1 MLPRDSPR
9 NQAMQ
14 LGRDGQGWPW
24 AAGQA
29 GKGLVCPNPQGA
41 GLEPKA
47 DEEEE
52 EGGVGT
58 GQVEG
63 GSGEPGCRV
72 DGGTAEALGMGSF
85 EEGGIGRQQLAC

>member
-1 MLPRDSPR
+1 
-9 NQAMQ
+9 MQ
-14 LGRDGQGWPW
+14 LGRDGQGWPR

-29 GKGLVCPNPQGA
+29 GKGLVCPDPQGA
-41 GLEPKA
+41 GLEPQA

-63 GSGEPGCRV
+63 APGNRAA
-72 DGGTAEALGMGSF
+72 GWTETPLRPWGWGALRRGALGGSSWHA
-85 EEGGIGRQQLAC
+85 ECRGQTEG

>member
-1 MLPRDSPR
+1 
-9 NQAMQ
+9 MQ
-14 LGRDGQGWPW
+14 LGSDGQGWPR

-47 DEEEE
+47 AEEEE

-63 GSGEPGCRV
+63 GSGEQGCRV
-72 DGGTAEALGMGSF
+72 DGGTTEALGVGSF
-85 EEGGIGRQQLAC
+85 EEGGVGRQQLAR